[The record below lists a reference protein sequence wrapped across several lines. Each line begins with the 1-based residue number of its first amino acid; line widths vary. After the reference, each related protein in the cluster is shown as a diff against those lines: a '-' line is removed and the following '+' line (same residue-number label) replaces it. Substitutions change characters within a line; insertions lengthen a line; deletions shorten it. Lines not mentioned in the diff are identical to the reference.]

1 MRLLHP
7 LVIFRILGT
16 VLLIETVSFFLCL
29 IIALI
34 YGEPLLPFLLSS
46 AITGTLYLLFRF
58 LCRKA
63 NSADITKRD
72 TFLIV
77 TLSWVVLSALG
88 TLPYITSGT
97 IPSFI
102 DAFFET
108 ASGFTTTGNS
118 VITDVEVIPYSIHF
132 WRSLTHW
139 IGGLGIVALVIII
152 LPTLKISGYQLFSLE
167 ASMKEKFYPKT
178 KGLGFRLLVIY
189 LALTIAEIILLV
201 LGDMNLFDSICHS
214 FGTVAT
220 GGFSTKNNSLQ
231 YYSSYS
237 QYVVMTFMFL
247 SGVSLVVYYY
257 LINFNF
263 KKIRQNDEFW
273 FYGLFTLIAGA
284 LATTILLKYTSD
296 PLEAAFRHGFF
307 TVISIITTTG
317 FASSDFLLW
326 PVSGLMLI
334 FLLYFAGASTGS
346 TTGAIKM
353 GRHLILLKNLK
364 NFFIRL
370 SHPHL
375 VPNINYNGRPL
386 TSNASFAT
394 ITFVL
399 LYLLVFLIGTLLIIV
414 TGSDPVTSATAVAS
428 SLGNVGPG
436 LGTIGPM
443 SNYAH
448 LPQVSKLILSLL
460 MIIGRL
466 EIYTVFVIFSSSFW
480 RP

>member
-1 MRLLHP
+1 MRFLNP
-7 LVIFRILGT
+7 LAILRILGT
-16 VLLIETVSFFLCL
+16 VLLIETASFILCL
-29 IIALI
+29 SIALI
-34 YGEPLLPFLLSS
+34 YGDPLVPFLFSS
-46 AITGTLYLLFRF
+46 GVTGFSYLLIRF
-58 LCRKA
+58 FCRKA
-63 NSADITKRD
+63 NSADINKRD

-77 TLSWVVLSALG
+77 TLAWVILSAFG
-88 TLPYITSGT
+88 TLPYIISGT

-118 VITDVEVIPYSIHF
+118 VITDVEVISHSILF

-178 KGLGFRLLVIY
+178 KGLGFRVMLIY
-189 LALTIAEIILLV
+189 LSITVTEIVFLV
-201 LGDMNLFDSICHS
+201 SGDMNLFDSICHS

-231 YYSSYS
+231 YYSYYS
-237 QYVVMTFMFL
+237 QYVVMVFMFL
-247 SGVSLVVYYY
+247 SGVSMVIYYY
-257 LINFNF
+257 LVKLNFR
-263 KKIRQNDEFW
+263 KVKQNDEFW
-273 FYGLFTLIAGA
+273 FYGLVTLIAGA
-284 LATTILLKYTSD
+284 LATLILLYYTSA
-296 PLEAAFRHGFF
+296 PLEEAFRHGFF
-307 TVISIITTTG
+307 TVISVITTTG
-317 FASSDFLLW
+317 FASSDFLHW
-326 PVSGLMLI
+326 PVPGLMLI
-334 FLLYFAGASTGS
+334 FLLLFAGASTGS

-353 GRHLILLKNLK
+353 GRHLIILKNLK

-386 TSNASFAT
+386 TSSASFS
-394 ITFVL
+394 IIIFVL
-399 LYLLVFLIGTLLIIV
+399 LYLLVFIIGTLLLIV
-414 TGSDPVTSATAVAS
+414 AGSDPVTAASGAASA
-428 SLGNVGPG
+428 LGNVGPG

-448 LPQVSKLILSLL
+448 LPQVSKFILSLL

-466 EIYTVFVIFSSSFW
+466 EIYTVFVIFSGSF
-480 RP
+480 RRL